1 MAEQFGLPSKI
12 TFKMMQVYDNKPA
25 LMEKNKI
32 LIEPHSFILSQHDII
47 TSLKLLLN
55 RSGLSNAVKEHCS
68 TAFKVMGIIYTDLA
82 YSTGTRLLSRK
93 EFDTFFKSFPA
104 AYFNNRKLIS
114 IDTLTKNIKEC
125 IETNEVVTIGREGTE
140 HKKG

>member
-1 MAEQFGLPSKI
+1 MI
-12 TFKMMQVYDNKPA
+12 TLN
-25 LMEKNKI
+25 LSLIEKNKI
-32 LIEPHSFILSQHDII
+32 PIEPHSFILSQHDTI

-55 RSGLSNAVKEHCS
+55 KSSLSNTVKEHCS
-68 TAFKVMGIIYTDLA
+68 TAFKVMGIIYTDLV

-125 IETNEVVTIGREGTE
+125 IETNEVVAIGREE
-140 HKKG
+140 AEPEKGRKVNS